1 VSLQTAAP
9 AVPAPSAPPQ
19 PTKDRPLIEMLIG
32 PQLAGDGVASIG
44 VASEKAK
51 LRCLLPNPGPNL
63 LGEWPSPMSAQW
75 TNGPYIQLLSDIKK
89 SLH

>member
-1 VSLQTAAP
+1 M
-9 AVPAPSAPPQ
+9 
-19 PTKDRPLIEMLIG
+19 IEMLIG

-63 LGEWPSPMSAQW
+63 LEGEWPVADERSVDEW
-75 TNGPYIQLLSDIKK
+75 TIHTVTFRY
-89 SLH
+89 

>member
-1 VSLQTAAP
+1 M
-9 AVPAPSAPPQ
+9 
-19 PTKDRPLIEMLIG
+19 IEMLIG

-63 LGEWPSPMSAQW
+63 LGEWPSPMSAGMDIRVAMLPSGYAF
-75 TNGPYIQLLSDIKK
+75 TQLVATREERAGRAGGST
-89 SLH
+89 